1 MLAPEDAR
9 LIDAMQ
15 LAPRASWA
23 ALGQV
28 LGVSAATAAR
38 RWQRLAEEGVAWVT
52 AGPGVAVSNARCLA
66 YAEVVCQP
74 DTRFSVASQLARDPP
89 AVTVEIT
96 TGNTDLLVTVSAVD
110 LQTMSHYLLD
120 HLAKVP
126 GVVHTR
132 ARIVTRLYSEGS
144 SWRLHVLPDK
154 TVSELR
160 KLTRAKRT
168 ASPDS
173 ADGAVTGDMS
183 ESTKAILTHL
193 LVDGRASYAELAER
207 GGISAATARRR
218 VKELVQSK
226 VVILRTDVSAI
237 NIGWPVAT
245 YMWADVPVETLVSSA
260 RQLSAMPQT
269 RLVATVAASESI
281 AYCSWLRTAE
291 EIHRLELEIAAQLPK
306 LRVVDRLVVLR
317 VVKRSGRLLDSTG
330 RAAALS
336 HLRSGTTRRAASS
349 KTVMSGCPPQRPR
362 KMA

>member
-1 MLAPEDAR
+1 MLSGEDAR

-38 RWQRLAEEGVAWVT
+38 RWQRLADEGVAWVT

-74 DTRFSVASQLARDPP
+74 DTRFSVASRLARDPP

-126 GVVHTR
+126 GVVRTR

-154 TVSELR
+154 AVSELR
-160 KLTRAKRT
+160 KLTRTKRGGPT
-168 ASPDS
+168 AENGN
-173 ADGAVTGDMS
+173 GAVSGEMS
-183 ESTKAILTHL
+183 QSTEAILTHL

-207 GGISAATARRR
+207 GGISPATARRR

-226 VVILRTDVSAI
+226 VVILRTDVSAL
-237 NIGWPVAT
+237 NVGWPVET
-245 YMWADVPVETLVSSA
+245 YMWADVPVDTLVSSA
-260 RQLSAMPQT
+260 KQLGAMPQT

-291 EIHRLELEIAAQLPK
+291 EIHRLELEIASQLPR

-317 VVKRSGRLLDSTG
+317 AVKRSGRLLDSAG
-330 RAAALS
+330 CAAGVVPFAVWDDSQCGQLDQS
-336 HLRSGTTRRAASS
+336 VSIRSTR
-349 KTVMSGCPPQRPR
+349 
-362 KMA
+362 